1 MANLVLLFLSVS
13 DGWPP
18 LLIFCS
24 WQAATLL
31 LASSRNWC
39 LITGKA
45 RIWSEGSHWLW
56 EETALQGVGERWPS
70 PLTCEKTKPLFPSAA
85 SLPKSTAAHTSV
97 ASKGNKKSPAPA
109 SRLTFF
115 LPHFCRC
122 LCTPEMLAPPWTPG
136 CPWSGLWA
144 ARCRCQGS
152 RTWES
157 SSRTAAHAWHSPSWD
172 TQISP
177 GLGQE
182 REEEAPNAYLR
193 SKIAWASIN
202 GTVHCFTDKTLAL
215 QKPGLPKT
223 RAYLFIHHLH
233 LIFFQAV

>member
-1 MANLVLLFLSVS
+1 MA
-13 DGWPP
+13 D

-24 WQAATLL
+24 WQVATLL

-70 PLTCEKTKPLFPSAA
+70 PLACEKTKPLFPSAA

-115 LPHFCRC
+115 PPSLLPVSVHPGDVGSSMNAWLSLERA
-122 LCTPEMLAPPWTPG
+122 LC
-136 CPWSGLWA
+136 CPV
-144 ARCRCQGS
+144 QV
-152 RTWES
+152 
-157 SSRTAAHAWHSPSWD
+157 
-172 TQISP
+172 P
-177 GLGQE
+177 GLTHGRVQQ
-182 REEEAPNAYLR
+182 RDSCPCLALPQLGHPDLSR
-193 SKIAWASIN
+193 AWAGAGGGSSQCLPMLRDSLGIYKW
-202 GTVHCFTDKTLAL
+202 DSTLL
-215 QKPGLPKT
+215 YRQNPCSPET
-223 RAYLFIHHLH
+223 RPS
-233 LIFFQAV
+233 